1 MLLNPLSNRTT
12 FEIDEAEQVASSWW
26 VFLLAGVIS
35 VVFGALILAIDWTVN
50 GLAAFVGTLFIIQGA
65 AYLITKPLD
74 GGTRSTNV
82 IAGLLGI
89 AAGIA
94 LLVWPGR
101 GLYVLAVF
109 IGAWIIVSGVMHIV
123 GALANRQAPHWWLVL
138 ILIIALIVFGPSKLP
153 EIGKSLGKVMG
164 EFRRATGDFQRTI
177 EQEVEAVKALEP
189 PEAPPPTPVT
199 EPPAAAAEP
208 VLTPAADTVAH
219 GASSETPSKA

>member
-35 VVFGALILAIDWTVN
+35 IVFGALILAIDWTVN

-94 LLVWPGR
+94 LLVWPDR

-138 ILIIALIVFGPSKLP
+138 ILGVIETPLGIWAIRRPGITLAILITLIGAWAIVMGIWEIVIALEVRKL
-153 EIGKSLGKVMG
+153 
-164 EFRRATGDFQRTI
+164 AQRLRGVRPI
-177 EQEVEAVKALEP
+177 
-189 PEAPPPTPVT
+189 
-199 EPPAAAAEP
+199 PA
-208 VLTPAADTVAH
+208 
-219 GASSETPSKA
+219 S